1 MIGQTVLVIGLARQ
15 GMAVIKHLV
24 SLDTNVIVT
33 DLRSAEDLATPI
45 QDLSSYAIDFVL
57 GEHPL
62 SLLDDVD
69 IIFVSGGVPLDI
81 PLLQEARA
89 KDIPL
94 SNDSQL
100 VLEQLP
106 CKVVGIT
113 GSSGKTTTTLLTG
126 RMIAASQSYKNVWV
140 GGNVGNPLL
149 LDIHQMTD
157 QDIAI
162 MELSSF
168 QLAIMTS
175 SPNIAG
181 VLNVSPNH
189 LDRHSNMQE
198 YVMAKEQI
206 LDAQQSDDVAVLGW
220 DNEITRQMRNRVRG
234 HCWGFSMNSDAN
246 FDDGCFIENEQI
258 MLRSNGVTNLIMS
271 CEEVSLLGAHNL
283 MNVIAASALA
293 AASGIGIDA
302 IQAGICDFDGVP
314 HRMEIITE
322 VNGVRW
328 VNDTMATT
336 PDRTIAALNAFEDP
350 VILLLGGQ
358 DKKLPWHLL
367 AREVQSGVKN
377 IILFGEAAPL
387 IKRELENAWSKSKLE
402 TGIPFGERGFVQFVD
417 EGSGSERLV
426 KESTAGEAADPDPI
440 PVVANLLET
449 IGIEQAVDAAY
460 TLSNPGDVVLL
471 APGCTSYD
479 QFSDATERG
488 ECYRELVVNLS

>member
-1 MIGQTVLVIGLARQ
+1 MIGQNALVIGLARQ
-15 GMAVIKHLV
+15 GMAVIKHLADG
-24 SLDTNVIVT
+24 DTSVIAT

-45 QDLSSYAIDFVL
+45 QDLSSYAINFVL

-62 SLLDDVD
+62 SLLDGVD

-89 KDIPL
+89 KGIPL

-106 CKVVGIT
+106 CRVVGIT

-126 RMIAASQSYKNVWV
+126 KIIAASQTYKNVWV

-149 LDIHQMTD
+149 LDMHEMTD

-168 QLAIMTS
+168 QLEIMTS
-175 SPNIAG
+175 SPHIAG

-198 YVMAKEQI
+198 YVMAKEHI
-206 LDAQQSDDVAVLGW
+206 LDGQQSDDIAVLGW
-220 DNEITRQMRNRVRG
+220 DNEITRRMSKRVNG

-246 FDDGCFIENEQI
+246 FDDGCFIKNEKI
-258 MLRSNGVTNLIMS
+258 MLRRDGVTNSILP
-271 CEEVSLLGAHNL
+271 CQEVGLLGAHNL

-293 AASGIGIDA
+293 AAAGIEVDA

-314 HRMEIITE
+314 HRMELITE

-336 PDRTIAALNAFEDP
+336 PDRTIAALKAFDDP
-350 VILLLGGQ
+350 VILLLGGK
-358 DKKLPWHLL
+358 DKKLPWHVL
-367 AREVQSGVKN
+367 AQEIQSGVKN
-377 IILFGEAAPL
+377 IILFGEAAPA
-387 IKRELENAWSKSKLE
+387 IKRELEGAWYEYKLE
-402 TGIPFGERGFVQFVD
+402 VGARFGEQYGTQFAD

-426 KESTAGEAADPDPI
+426 KESTAGEAADSDPI
-440 PVVANLLET
+440 PVITNLLET
-449 IGIEQAVDAAY
+449 AGMEQAVEAAH

-479 QFSDATERG
+479 QFSDAIERG
-488 ECYRELVVNLS
+488 ECYRDLVVNLS